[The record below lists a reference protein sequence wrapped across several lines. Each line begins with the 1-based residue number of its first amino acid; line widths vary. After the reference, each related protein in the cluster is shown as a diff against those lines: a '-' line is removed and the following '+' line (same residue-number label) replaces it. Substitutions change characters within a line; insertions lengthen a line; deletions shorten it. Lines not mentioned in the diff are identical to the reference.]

1 VAGII
6 LVGLSVSAI
15 TINFLSNSF
24 LMQANVIQQYEGLI
38 AIIAVVITV
47 ATFIIARW
55 IEWNKEAEKQRD
67 ILKKSCNALLE
78 EIRDHRFAFYNPEY
92 DSQYVRVYKNQ
103 DKSKAPVIEYIRRI
117 FNIDSYESVL
127 YSGLFT
133 HFSTDTQHSLSTLYL
148 KIKLRNSL
156 LRYMNDYYDRFFLD
170 GNESDQRFELFT
182 RNIIP
187 YEKNLTAYEKEIKK
201 SLNEVEQ
208 RVKDELPS

>member
-1 VAGII
+1 MQSVTIEQSSGI
-6 LVGLSVSAI
+6 
-15 TINFLSNSF
+15 
-24 LMQANVIQQYEGLI
+24 I
-38 AIIAVVITV
+38 AIIAVVATV
-47 ATFIIARW
+47 SIFVLERLDERDKRAQ
-55 IEWNKEAEKQRD
+55 EKRD
-67 ILKKSCNALLE
+67 TMNKSCNALLE
-78 EIRDHRFAFYNPEY
+78 EIKDHRFAFYNPEY

-103 DKSKAPVIEYIRRI
+103 DESRLPEIEYIGRI
-117 FNIDSYESVL
+117 LNTDAYESVL

-133 HFSTDTQHSLSTLYL
+133 HFSTNTQHSLSSLYL

-156 LRYMNDYYDRFFLD
+156 LQYMGDYSDRFFMD
-170 GNESDQRFELFT
+170 GNESDTRLELFA